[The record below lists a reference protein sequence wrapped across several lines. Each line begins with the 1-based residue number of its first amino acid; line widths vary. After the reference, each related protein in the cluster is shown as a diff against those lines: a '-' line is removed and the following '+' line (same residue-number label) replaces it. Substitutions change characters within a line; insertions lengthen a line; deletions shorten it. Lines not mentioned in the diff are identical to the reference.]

1 MISRTAMLLCGA
13 ACGLATL
20 AIPQAAWAQ
29 VQTDPLAPASSQPE
43 AATGSTIVVTG
54 RLRDQSVQDTPSSVV
69 AVAGEELQ
77 SAGIVDIQSLATLI
91 PNFQY
96 ATPPGASDNLFVRGL
111 GTTGSGPHFEPAV
124 GQQINGIFTT
134 RSRFGRMAFLDL
146 AQVELLRG
154 PQGAVTGKNTSL
166 GLLNLVPN
174 RPTDRFEASL
184 FAGYDF
190 DNNEG
195 YEVEG
200 VVSGPLSENVR
211 ARLAASY
218 KDREGHIENI
228 ATGQTSPEPED
239 FTIRAMLDF
248 DLGDRLSV
256 ELMGQYADGKRT
268 GQARE
273 LTACNN
279 PAAVAAAFGVAEDCR
294 LDGKNSNVAFFD
306 GVQIPEQLDI
316 EAAILS
322 MTAHYELT
330 DAITLTSITGYTD
343 YDILDQFDSDL
354 SPLASQTIANAEGYE
369 QFSQE
374 VRFSGELAA
383 GVDFII
389 GALYSEYD
397 LDFLQEADFAVAP
410 GAGTPLRRR
419 QTAQQHNETY
429 SAFADLSFELS
440 PELTVSGGV
449 RYISEDRAATAAQ
462 NNLTIFT
469 DTNQFARCAGTDLD
483 GSGLV
488 DQANEFAGGAGFRI
502 CSDVSG
508 KETDKDVTFNG
519 NLQYRP
525 IDGTMLYASFATGF
539 KAGGFNLV
547 SGLTQ
552 QIASTTFSFEPET
565 TTNYELGGRHEI
577 DVGAADLVFNWTFY
591 RLEIEDQ
598 QVSSNDPVIIAQRV
612 TNAGEARSQGVE
624 IDGSLRAGGFRLGF
638 SGAYTDAKYTEY
650 LNAPC
655 FTGQTAAQGCVGGV
669 QDRSGTD
676 ITNAPEWQ
684 GTGNLSYEFVL
695 GNGMTLT
702 PFAELEYRDG
712 FFTDVDLD
720 PRSIQD
726 SFVKLN
732 ASITLAADD
741 ERWNIALVGRNLTD
755 EIVQTF
761 SGPTTAVN
769 AFGGGGFYAFSEPGR
784 TIALRGRFNF

>member
-1 MISRTAMLLCGA
+1 
-13 ACGLATL
+13 
-20 AIPQAAWAQ
+20 
-29 VQTDPLAPASSQPE
+29 
-43 AATGSTIVVTG
+43 
-54 RLRDQSVQDTPSSVV
+54 
-69 AVAGEELQ
+69 
-77 SAGIVDIQSLATLI
+77 
-91 PNFQY
+91 
-96 ATPPGASDNLFVRGL
+96 
-111 GTTGSGPHFEPAV
+111 
-124 GQQINGIFTT
+124 
-134 RSRFGRMAFLDL
+134 
-146 AQVELLRG
+146 
-154 PQGAVTGKNTSL
+154 
-166 GLLNLVPN
+166 
-174 RPTDRFEASL
+174 
-184 FAGYDF
+184 
-190 DNNEG
+190 
-195 YEVEG
+195 
-200 VVSGPLSENVR
+200 
-211 ARLAASY
+211 
-218 KDREGHIENI
+218 
-228 ATGQTSPEPED
+228 
-239 FTIRAMLDF
+239 
-248 DLGDRLSV
+248 
-256 ELMGQYADGKRT
+256 
-268 GQARE
+268 
-273 LTACNN
+273 
-279 PAAVAAAFGVAEDCR
+279 
-294 LDGKNSNVAFFD
+294 
-306 GVQIPEQLDI
+306 
-316 EAAILS
+316 
-322 MTAHYELT
+322 
-330 DAITLTSITGYTD
+330 
-343 YDILDQFDSDL
+343 
-354 SPLASQTIANAEGYE
+354 
-369 QFSQE
+369 
-374 VRFSGELAA
+374 
-383 GVDFII
+383 
-389 GALYSEYD
+389 
-397 LDFLQEADFAVAP
+397 
-410 GAGTPLRRR
+410 
-419 QTAQQHNETY
+419 
-429 SAFADLSFELS
+429 
-440 PELTVSGGV
+440 VSGGV

-483 GSGLV
+483 ASGLV

-612 TNAGEARSQGVE
+612 TNAA
-624 IDGSLRAGGFRLGF
+624 
-638 SGAYTDAKYTEY
+638 EY